1 MKLKPPLLNEE
12 IVEKGNLD
20 RATRKLDSRL
30 LNIQQ
35 LIAKAT
41 AALVNAT
48 DKLHS
53 VTTALADPS
62 ARVEQGT
69 CVLWKRPMK
78 RWQPTVMLS
87 LCLAQL
93 SKNCPIAGD
102 TSYNQPCPK
111 TWGPY
116 VAMSISQLLTNF
128 LGMMWKK
135 QSKQQE
141 RPTKSRVLTRRAAP
155 PPLQTHRTQ
164 QVFFRAG
171 IPAVQSAGKLSRP
184 EGERETLEPERDRK
198 VQGEEPVRKTRIPPA
213 ARNQSDKSNEV
224 RTFQDTIPGVKAE
237 LRQQSENF
245 KAGQI
250 QFHLPQW
257 QQLTIDRDY

>member
-1 MKLKPPLLNEE
+1 M
-12 IVEKGNLD
+12 
-20 RATRKLDSRL
+20 
-30 LNIQQ
+30 
-35 LIAKAT
+35 
-41 AALVNAT
+41 
-48 DKLHS
+48 
-53 VTTALADPS
+53 
-62 ARVEQGT
+62 
-69 CVLWKRPMK
+69 
-78 RWQPTVMLS
+78 MLS

-111 TWGPY
+111 TRGPY
-116 VAMSISQLLTNF
+116 AAMSLSQLLTNF

-141 RPTKSRVLTRRAAP
+141 RPTKSRVLTRAGSATTPTNAP
-155 PPLQTHRTQ
+155 DTTGL
-164 QVFFRAG
+164 FFRAG

-198 VQGEEPVRKTRIPPA
+198 VQGEEPVRKTRSPPA

-224 RTFQDTIPGVKAE
+224 RTFQDTIPRVKAE

-250 QFHLPQW
+250 RFHLPQW
-257 QQLTIDRDY
+257 QQLTIDRDVLKMAEGVNIEIKLNYYGHARLTS